1 MWDKRETNMMHRDQ
15 NMNLDFAGPE
25 TPFMQSMRIPPP
37 SNSLNGQFFSEAS
50 RKRKAMDMEPG
61 HDGVSQRF
69 LGSMAGQ
76 MRNLP
81 PGFEHS
87 VPLPPPVDSLILFN
101 NNSGHANL
109 SNAEFQNG
117 PFQFYNTDSSLP
129 SETKDEDIKKASFGS
144 SPLFHHKGHPF
155 PLQTHQGISEYHDSK
170 HLEHDIVNQ
179 HEQSKFPSH
188 YRQHSGLTEMSQVAL
203 RLDDGKTLGHGNN
216 SIPCVPRP
224 FPFNMPP
231 NNMST
236 LGSSNLRA
244 VDEIFHSDVGNSGQK
259 VSRNRPY
266 EENEC
271 GQLTRLEKSRNI
283 SIAETHTTQTSAFG
297 EGREAYSA
305 CQYHDTE
312 ITGSSINN
320 DNLGAP
326 SSLREQSS
334 QTASSMP
341 GHTESFAEE
350 GCLDRVPIGFEAK
363 TLERAEGSDTE
374 NTKHP
379 SGEGT
384 SFSDN
389 SLGNRSVEP
398 VDTLPPNLEERT
410 QSAAGKVSPL
420 IAEKLWDGS
429 LQLSTSTTVSAVA
442 FFKRSILPAN

>member
-1 MWDKRETNMMHRDQ
+1 
-15 NMNLDFAGPE
+15 
-25 TPFMQSMRIPPP
+25 
-37 SNSLNGQFFSEAS
+37 
-50 RKRKAMDMEPG
+50 MDMDPG
-61 HDGVSQRF
+61 HDAVSQRF
-69 LGSMAGQ
+69 LGSMGGQ
-76 MRNLP
+76 MSNLP
-81 PGFEHS
+81 N
-87 VPLPPPVDSLILFN
+87 VPFPSPVDSRMLSN
-101 NNSGHANL
+101 NNSGHANP
-109 SNAEFQNG
+109 SNAQFQYEA
-117 PFQFYNTDSSLP
+117 FQFYNTDTSLT
-129 SETKDEDIKKASFGS
+129 SETKDEVIKKASFGS
-144 SPLFHHKGHPF
+144 LPLFHHKAPPF
-155 PLQTHQGISEYHDSK
+155 PVQTHQGISEYHDSK

-271 GQLTRLEKSRNI
+271 GQLTRLEKSKNI

-297 EGREAYSA
+297 KGREAYSA

-363 TLERAEGSDTE
+363 TLAKG
-374 NTKHP
+374 
-379 SGEGT
+379 
-384 SFSDN
+384 
-389 SLGNRSVEP
+389 
-398 VDTLPPNLEERT
+398 
-410 QSAAGKVSPL
+410 
-420 IAEKLWDGS
+420 
-429 LQLSTSTTVSAVA
+429 
-442 FFKRSILPAN
+442 